1 MSQCG
6 VLAKYLLGG
15 DVGGVRRHTWPSL
28 CLWFGSKETEGGRM
42 VKSSPPT
49 DVVSEPVTFTPDP
62 FTI

>member
-6 VLAKYLLGG
+6 VLAKYLLGA
-15 DVGGVRRHTWPSL
+15 GGVRRHTWTGFS
-28 CLWFGSKETEGGRM
+28 LWFRSKETERGDKK

>member
-1 MSQCG
+1 MSQCR
-6 VLAKYLLGG
+6 VLAKYLLGA
-15 DVGGVRRHTWPSL
+15 GGVRRHTWPSVSL
-28 CLWFGSKETEGGRM
+28 SGAWRWREGKK

>member
-6 VLAKYLLGG
+6 VLAKYLLGT
-15 DVGGVRRHTWPSL
+15 GGLEGILGQARVSGSGARRRR
-28 CLWFGSKETEGGRM
+28 GRGKM

-49 DVVSEPVTFTPDP
+49 DVVSEPVMFTPDP